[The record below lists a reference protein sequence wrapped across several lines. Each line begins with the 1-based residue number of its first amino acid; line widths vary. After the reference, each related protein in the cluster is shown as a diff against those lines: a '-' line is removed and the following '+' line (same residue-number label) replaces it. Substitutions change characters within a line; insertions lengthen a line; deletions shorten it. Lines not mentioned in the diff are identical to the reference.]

1 MPKLFLMLKYLKII
15 FLFLVWATINS
26 LQAQVGFSHEVGL
39 ITGPVA
45 FQSDYGQRRNFETNS
60 GNTGFGIGLIH
71 YLNFSYTE
79 GCPSCIGIKREF
91 FRDHFKIRTE
101 LSYSKTN
108 LNHFGQWV
116 TDEKV
121 AKSYDAKQLKSMVG
135 STAVTDIGVQLEY
148 YPLSIRDFSAT
159 QGAFGPFVSLGAHYS
174 FFKPTVSSELGKLD
188 VTTVFP
194 KYWVPSEGNA
204 HGYSNDSGST
214 ISIVTSIGTRY
225 KLNPLSDLIL
235 DFRAQYY
242 NSNWVDGLNPNPDI
256 YKENRANDWLLWLNF
271 GYIYYLN

>member
-1 MPKLFLMLKYLKII
+1 MPKHLTIIVLLLLGFSTNFLH
-15 FLFLVWATINS
+15 
-26 LQAQVGFSHEVGL
+26 AQVGFSHEVGV

-45 FQSDYGQRRNFETNS
+45 FQSDYGQRRDFETNS

-79 GCPSCIGIKREF
+79 ACPSCIGIKREY
-91 FRDHFKIRTE
+91 FREHFKIRSE

-121 AKSYDAKQLKSMVG
+121 AKNFDAKQLKSMVG
-135 STAVTDIGVQLEY
+135 STSVTDLGMQLEY
-148 YPLSIRDFSAT
+148 YPFSIRDFSAT
-159 QGAFGPFVSLGAHYS
+159 EGAFGPFVSLGVHYS
-174 FFKPTVSSELGKLD
+174 FFSPTVSSELGKLD

-194 KYWVPSEGNA
+194 KYWVPSEGKA
-204 HGYSNDSGST
+204 HGFSTDSGST
-214 ISIVTSIGTRY
+214 VSIVTSIGTRY
-225 KLNPLSDLIL
+225 KLTPLSDLIL

-242 NSNWVDGLNPNPDI
+242 NSNWVDGLNPNPNI